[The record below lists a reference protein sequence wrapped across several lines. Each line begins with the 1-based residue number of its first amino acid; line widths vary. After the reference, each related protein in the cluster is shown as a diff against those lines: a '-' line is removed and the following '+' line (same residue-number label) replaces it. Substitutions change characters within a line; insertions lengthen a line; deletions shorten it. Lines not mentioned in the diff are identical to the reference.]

1 MADRDDSVLTES
13 EASRILRRAQVDAS
27 APKPE
32 PPFPMREYQ
41 ERWRRAREMMDA
53 EGIDLLYLTAPD
65 SMCYMH
71 GYRARWY
78 RGHSPTVW
86 APVTGSAMH
95 VGHERPIHIDIVGEE
110 VLVGGTSVVPD
121 ARFIPASHKPE
132 ERVHSVMQEL
142 ESAGWLGGTVGME
155 HWSHVPNRAVSER
168 FEAAFLD
175 AGCERVVDASR
186 PVRGLRRAKSPLEI
200 VCIEKAAKICEEAH
214 RAVEEVLRPG
224 VTELEV
230 YGAATEAMAKA
241 GGEISGIVGAVS
253 SGPFLAGHALNS
265 RRIIQPGDQVFYDPC
280 GVYNRYHANL
290 ARGYFLGDP
299 PKDLVKLYALAGG
312 AFKVLEEHGK
322 AGTPVPEVCREL
334 RRYYVETGIWSLRE
348 WVGGYEMGI
357 AFPPDWVG
365 EFVWT
370 VEEGTEGTFQ
380 AGEVTNFESVF
391 GTALID
397 TFAYEEG
404 GARRLTHFPAELI
417 VVG

>member
-1 MADRDDSVLTES
+1 MTVS
-13 EASRILRRAQVDAS
+13 EANRILQRVHADPS
-27 APKPE
+27 ALGPE
-32 PPFPMREYQ
+32 APFPLQEYQ
-41 ERWRRAREMMDA
+41 QRWRRTREMMAD
-53 EGIDLLYLTAPD
+53 ENIDLLYLTAPD

-86 APVTGSAMH
+86 APVTGTAIH
-95 VGHERPIHIDIVGEE
+95 VNHEDPIHIDVQGEE
-110 VLVGGTSVVPD
+110 VLVSASSV
-121 ARFIPASHKPE
+121 ARNVHFVPASHSAR
-132 ERVHSVMQEL
+132 ERIEAVIQVL
-142 ESAGWLGGTVGME
+142 GGAGWLGGVVGME
-155 HWSHVPNRAVSER
+155 HWSHVPNRAVSEF

-175 AGCERVVDASR
+175 AGCARVVDASR
-186 PVRGLRRAKSPLEI
+186 PVRGLRRAKSPLEV
-200 VCIEKAAKICEEAH
+200 VCIERAAQICEKAH
-214 RAVEEVLRPG
+214 QAVVDTLRPG

-230 YGAATEAMAKA
+230 YGAATEAMARA

-265 RRIIQPGDQVFYDPC
+265 RRVIQPGDQVFYDPC
-280 GVYNRYHANL
+280 GAYNRYHANL

-299 PKDLVKLYALAGG
+299 PRELVKLYALAGG
-312 AFKVLEEHGK
+312 AFDVLEQRGR
-322 AGTPVPEVCREL
+322 AGAPVPEICREL
-334 RRYYVETGIWSLRE
+334 RHYYEEVGIWGLRE
-348 WVGGYEMGI
+348 WVGGYELGI

-370 VEEGTEGTFQ
+370 VEEETEGTFQ
-380 AGEVTNFESVF
+380 AGEVTNYESVL

-397 TFAYEEG
+397 TFVIEAA